1 MKCFSFNRFKTF
13 ASKHYAEYGQKYK
26 IAMLVLVGI
35 WAIFAIM
42 EHSGMI
48 GEDMLN
54 TKHVVTIA
62 ALMGIV
68 SHITATSMGSL
79 NCKNDI
85 IDLTLPVNTIERFTF
100 IMLNS
105 LVLGVV
111 VPTFILDIPAQQFV
125 PTLCTMI
132 MIHAALMVVACWGA
146 KRGYSYFVI
155 AFFVVVIGITSLF
168 EQIDIFISYGYGKF
182 FSLLPN
188 NNAVYMSNIYETD
201 GLIYRWELFTEISG
215 WLHLAF
221 NGAIVAGLYIISY
234 LKLRE
239 REL

>member
-1 MKCFSFNRFKTF
+1 MKCFSFIRFKTF
-13 ASKHYAEYGQKYK
+13 AAKHYAEYGQKYK

-48 GEDMLN
+48 GEDILN
-54 TKHVVTIA
+54 TKQVVTIA

-105 LVLGVV
+105 IVLGVV
-111 VPTFILDIPAQQFV
+111 VPTFILDIPAQQLL
-125 PTLCTMI
+125 PTLCAMTLL
-132 MIHAALMVVACWGA
+132 HSATMVVACWGA
-146 KRGYSYFVI
+146 KRGYAYFVI
-155 AFFVVVIGITSLF
+155 AFFAVVIGITSLF

-188 NNAVYMSNIYETD
+188 DNAVYMSNIYESD
-201 GLIYRWELFTEISG
+201 GLVYRWDLTTEISG

-221 NGAIVAGLYIISY
+221 NGLILIGLYYVSY

>member
-13 ASKHYAEYGQKYK
+13 AAKHYAEYGRNYK
-26 IAMLVLVGI
+26 ISMLVLLGI
-35 WAIFAIM
+35 WTIFAIM

-48 GEDMLN
+48 GDDILN
-54 TKHVVTIA
+54 TKQVVNIA
-62 ALMGIV
+62 ALMGIL
-68 SHITATSMGSL
+68 SNITASSMGSL

-85 IDLTLPVNTIERFTF
+85 IDLTLPINTIERFTF

-105 LVLGVV
+105 FVLGVV
-111 VPTFILDIPAQQFV
+111 VPTVVLDIPAQQFL
-125 PTLCTMI
+125 PTLCTMTLL
-132 MIHAALMVVACWGA
+132 HATLMVVACWGA
-146 KRGYSYFVI
+146 KRGYSYAVI
-155 AFFVVVIGITSLF
+155 AFFIAVIGITSLF
-168 EQIDIFISYGYGKF
+168 EQIDIFISYGYGNY

-188 NNAVYMSNIYETD
+188 NNAVYMSNIYETN
-201 GLIYRWELFTEISG
+201 GIVYTWEQFTEISG

-221 NGAIVAGLYIISY
+221 NGAIIVGLYIVSF

>member
-48 GEDMLN
+48 GEDILN

>member
-13 ASKHYAEYGQKYK
+13 AAKHYAEYGQKYK

-48 GEDMLN
+48 GEDLLN

-62 ALMGIV
+62 ALVGML

-111 VPTFILDIPAQQFV
+111 VPTFILDIPAQQLL
-125 PTLCTMI
+125 PTLCAMTLL
-132 MIHAALMVVACWGA
+132 HAALMVVACWGA

-168 EQIDIFISYGYGKF
+168 EQIDIFISYGYGKY

-188 NNAVYMSNIYETD
+188 DNAVYMSNIYETD
-201 GLIYRWELFTEISG
+201 GLVYRWDLTTEISG
-215 WLHLAF
+215 WAHLAF
-221 NGAIVAGLYIISY
+221 NGAIVAGLYIVSY

>member
-13 ASKHYAEYGQKYK
+13 AAKHYAEYGRNYK
-26 IAMLVLVGI
+26 ISMLVLLGI

-48 GEDMLN
+48 GDDILN
-54 TKHVVTIA
+54 TKQVVNIA
-62 ALMGIV
+62 ALMGILSNV
-68 SHITATSMGSL
+68 TASSMGSL

-85 IDLTLPVNTIERFTF
+85 IDLTLPINTLERFTF

-105 LVLGVV
+105 FVLGVV
-111 VPTFILDIPAQQFV
+111 VPTFVLDISAQQLL
-125 PTLCTMI
+125 PTLCI
-132 MIHAALMVVACWGA
+132 MTLLHAALMVVACWGA
-146 KRGYSYFVI
+146 KRGYSYAVI
-155 AFFVVVIGITSLF
+155 AFFIAVIGITSLF
-168 EQIDIFISYGYGKF
+168 EQIDIFISYGYGNY

-188 NNAVYMSNIYETD
+188 NNAVYMSNIYETT
-201 GLIYRWELFTEISG
+201 GIVYTWEQFTEISG

-221 NGAIVAGLYIISY
+221 NGAIVVGLYIVSF